1 MQAEYDGSNDGS
13 TTEDEIDH
21 PERQTEGDGFNDEF
35 DDDAKY
41 YCVVSTA
48 PAEKQWCGSNVI
60 SQQRCALRC
69 QPRRDCLSLPSADV
83 MASLLIDCVWT
94 ADATGLF
101 AARIAYE
108 QLAHLTPSCRAW
120 LEALALRR
128 LVRIASG

>member
-60 SQQRCALRC
+60 SPATPRLPVLAQCRCY
-69 QPRRDCLSLPSADV
+69 
-83 MASLLIDCVWT
+83 
-94 ADATGLF
+94 G
-101 AARIAYE
+101 
-108 QLAHLTPSCRAW
+108 
-120 LEALALRR
+120 
-128 LVRIASG
+128 